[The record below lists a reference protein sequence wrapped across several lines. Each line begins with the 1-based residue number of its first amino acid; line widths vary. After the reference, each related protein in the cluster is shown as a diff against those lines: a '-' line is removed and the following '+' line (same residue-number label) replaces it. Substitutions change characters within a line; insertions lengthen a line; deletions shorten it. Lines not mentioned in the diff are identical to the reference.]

1 MRIELGAARLS
12 LTASCSIAGLAR
24 PANPADR
31 RRQSDPKLGRRPT
44 RRQPT
49 ERSIDH
55 TITQILAV
63 SPRHGRPSIPKEQRT
78 RTVRAIWESLQ
89 ESENDEPALDARKLS
104 LERLMLRFEPD
115 PLRVALGDPLL

>member
-89 ESENDEPALDARKLS
+89 ESENDEPALAAEASVAYR
-104 LERLMLRFEPD
+104 ERTSGFPGL
-115 PLRVALGDPLL
+115 